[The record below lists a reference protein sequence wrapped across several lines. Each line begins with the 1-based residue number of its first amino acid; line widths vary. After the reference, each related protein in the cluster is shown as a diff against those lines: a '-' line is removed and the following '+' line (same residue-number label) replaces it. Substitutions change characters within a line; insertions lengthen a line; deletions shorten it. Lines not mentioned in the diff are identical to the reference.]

1 MDHGTAFIVR
11 ANFAGEE
18 TEPQK
23 IRNVGKAAKLG
34 NNTQGCGPPSEAHQI
49 QIFLFRLTISLC

>member
-1 MDHGTAFIVR
+1 MDHGAAFIVR
-11 ANFAGEE
+11 AHFAGEE

-34 NNTQGCGPPSEAHQI
+34 NNTQGSPDLSILLDNQP
-49 QIFLFRLTISLC
+49 LLT